1 MSHTVVK
8 YRRKWHIGDLK
19 VSRLVILHEEA
30 EDGNAMP
37 DLARPVQAV
46 SLAVNNLVKVGHE
59 TIESSDDA
67 LLRQDM
73 PGALRR
79 VEGAATLLQQA
90 SDMLRADPYSGPARK
105 KLIEGSRGILQGTS
119 GLLLCFDE
127 SEVRKIVKECKK
139 VLDYLGVAEV
149 IDTME
154 DLVQFLRDISPA
166 LSRAARE
173 VAARAAELT
182 HPPHAE
188 TLARCLESVKQLA
201 PLLICS
207 MKIYIHILAEGG
219 KGMEEAAENR
229 NYLAQRMADEIHEII
244 RVLQLTSYV
253 EDGGEKDNVAV
264 LKALQAQMHAKMG
277 AAYEFLTDASAQR
290 NGPGERA
297 LRSVLNSAQRAAEH
311 LGPDLADS
319 ARRALRSAGINA
331 DHLCDERQ
339 LGRGREP
346 KALNLASDL
355 RKQLNEVDG
364 IVNEGVRAAE
374 KQGGK
379 AIQARLETAHKW
391 LLHPAADPQTR
402 AEGQK
407 AITSI
412 VSQGQRIADGLQGR
426 EKAEVLQLCGD
437 VQRLS
442 ERLAE
447 LSAGGRAGG
456 DELRAITRELSDKL
470 HELKRGMERAVVN
483 RVVEDFIDVAAPLRH
498 FTDAVNAPEELILV
512 IIVSYY
518 LESILITGT
527 RDDDPFAPIVV
538 VDSHPASCARGHGRP
553 RGGVRRARAALQA
566 FSARAAAAAAVVAAD
581 KRHDKRLAD
590 QLAHGKREVE
600 KLSPQLIAAGKIRL
614 HYPDS
619 KVAEEHF
626 NNLRSQ
632 YADAVLRVRDLCDQ
646 AVDPLDFVRTA
657 GELMQK
663 HTYLCEDAIRN
674 NDAQKMVDNTSA
686 IARLANRVLLVGGAE
701 RDNSED
707 GAFAAALGG
716 ALQRLQGSIAPA
728 VRLAKRLALADRAA
742 LPAWRA
748 ANAEIMSATGE
759 VEAAFGRHSAQPP
772 PVEALRAMQLRET
785 PPPRP
790 PPPAPPAPAPPSVAA
805 APPRPPPPD
814 TDDEGEDI
822 FRRQPHPS
830 QPILVAAHNLHHA
843 VREWSSKDN
852 EIIAAAKRMA
862 ILMARLSD
870 LVRSDSKG
878 SKRELIATAKAI
890 AEASE
895 EVTRLAK
902 KLALECTD
910 KRIRTN
916 LLQVC
921 ERIPTIGTQLKILS
935 TVKATMLGAQG
946 SEEDQ
951 EATEMLVG
959 NAQNLMQSV
968 KETVKA
974 SEGASIKIRTE
985 QGGYRL
991 RWVRRSPCLEARGA
1005 AAVRRRDVAAPLIP
1019 RAAAMLFSEKL
1030 DLRLIRLV
1038 RDSPVLYD
1046 HNNAKYM
1053 DFNARE
1059 VAWQRIGDE
1068 LERPAADCKVRWIN
1082 IRDVYRRILRKS
1094 LTEPEQRTRVYKYES
1109 ELAFMRSFYKDV
1121 LIQNGD
1127 FDSDGKSV
1135 ETGDGD
1141 RFDDPNSEDD
1151 KPIRQLR
1158 TKRSAKSAKK
1168 KKKRKSYEEAEGPL
1182 GQSVTFNEGAQSD
1195 FDVSDPVD
1203 AFLMSIGAT
1212 LKTFSPYHLNLA
1224 KSKIFAVVQ
1233 EHDLQQI
1240 MQKGRAES
1248 HDTAATNSEH
1258 AGWTRATEQRR
1269 CRYVHDASACSW
1281 RATRP
1286 ERRRPVSDALRQI

>member
-1 MSHTVVK
+1 MPVFHTKIIESILEPVAQQ
-8 YRRKWHIGDLK
+8 

-59 TIESSDDA
+59 TIESSDDVV
-67 LLRQDM
+67 LRQDM
-73 PGALRR
+73 PGALHR
-79 VEGAATLLQQA
+79 VETAATLLQQA

-119 GLLLCFDE
+119 ALLLCFDE

-173 VAARAAELT
+173 VAARASELT

-188 TLARCLESVKQLA
+188 TLNRCLDSVKQLA
-201 PLLICS
+201 PVLICS
-207 MKIYIHILAEGG
+207 MKIYIHILTEGG
-219 KGMEEAAENR
+219 KGIEEAAENR

-253 EDGGEKDNVAV
+253 EDGGEKDNIAV
-264 LKALQAQMHAKMG
+264 LKALQTQMHGKMG
-277 AAYEFLTDASAQR
+277 AAHEFLNDPSALR
-290 NGPGERA
+290 NSAGERA
-297 LRSVLNSAQRAAEH
+297 LRSVLSSAQRAAEH
-311 LGPDLADS
+311 LHSPHADNI
-319 ARRALRSAGINA
+319 RLVTRSGGINA

-339 LGRGREP
+339 YGRGRES
-346 KALNLASDL
+346 KALGLAEEL
-355 RKQLNEVDG
+355 RKQLNEVDAVVG
-364 IVNEGVRAAE
+364 DGVRAAE
-374 KQGGK
+374 LQGGK
-379 AIQARLETAHKW
+379 TVQARLETAHKW
-391 LLHPAADPQTR
+391 LLHPNSDPVTR
-402 AEGQK
+402 VEGQK
-407 AITSI
+407 AINSI
-412 VSQGQRIADGLQGR
+412 VTQGQRIADGLQGR
-426 EKAEVLQLCGD
+426 EKAEVLQLCAD

-442 ERLAE
+442 DRLAG
-447 LSAGGRAGG
+447 LCAAGRGDG
-456 DELRAITRELSDKL
+456 DEARAITRELTDKL
-470 HELKRGMERAVVN
+470 HELKRAMERAVVN
-483 RVVEDFIDVAAPLRH
+483 RVVEEFIDVAAPLRH
-498 FTDAVNAPEELILV
+498 FTDAVNAPE
-512 IIVSYY
+512 
-518 LESILITGT
+518 GT
-527 RDDDPFAPIVV
+527 PNREANFHEKA
-538 VDSHPASCARGHGRP
+538 G
-553 RGGVRRARAALQA
+553 ALAA
-566 FSARAAAAAAVVAAD
+566 FSARAAAAAHVVAAA
-581 KRHDKRLAD
+581 RGNNKRLAD
-590 QLAHGKREVE
+590 QLACLARQVE

-614 HYPDS
+614 LYPES

-626 NNLRSQ
+626 NNLKNQ
-632 YADAVLRVRDLCDQ
+632 YSDAVLRTRDLCDQ

-674 NDAQKMVDNTSA
+674 NDSQKMVDNTSA

-701 RDNSED
+701 RDNTED
-707 GAFAAALGG
+707 AEFARSLSAAH
-716 ALQRLQGSIAPA
+716 QRLQAAIPPA
-728 VRLAKRLALADRAA
+728 VLRAKDIALGDRQQPAVSAWRTANSEIIKSCGAVESALAGQHAPPAPA
-742 LPAWRA
+742 LPAA
-748 ANAEIMSATGE
+748 LA
-759 VEAAFGRHSAQPP
+759 
-772 PVEALRAMQLRET
+772 ALRVEPA
-785 PPPRP
+785 PPRP
-790 PPPAPPAPAPPSVAA
+790 PPPAAGP
-805 APPRPPPPD
+805 APPRPPPPAD

-830 QPILVAAHNLHHA
+830 QPILVAAHNLHKA

-862 ILMARLSD
+862 ILMARLSE

-974 SEGASIKIRTE
+974 AEGASIKIRSE

-991 RWVRRSPCLEARGA
+991 RWVRRSPW
-1005 AAVRRRDVAAPLIP
+1005 
-1019 RAAAMLFSEKL
+1019 
-1030 DLRLIRLV
+1030 
-1038 RDSPVLYD
+1038 Y
-1046 HNNAKYM
+1046 
-1053 DFNARE
+1053 
-1059 VAWQRIGDE
+1059 
-1068 LERPAADCKVRWIN
+1068 
-1082 IRDVYRRILRKS
+1082 
-1094 LTEPEQRTRVYKYES
+1094 
-1109 ELAFMRSFYKDV
+1109 
-1121 LIQNGD
+1121 
-1127 FDSDGKSV
+1127 
-1135 ETGDGD
+1135 
-1141 RFDDPNSEDD
+1141 
-1151 KPIRQLR
+1151 
-1158 TKRSAKSAKK
+1158 
-1168 KKKRKSYEEAEGPL
+1168 
-1182 GQSVTFNEGAQSD
+1182 
-1195 FDVSDPVD
+1195 
-1203 AFLMSIGAT
+1203 
-1212 LKTFSPYHLNLA
+1212 
-1224 KSKIFAVVQ
+1224 
-1233 EHDLQQI
+1233 QI
-1240 MQKGRAES
+1240 
-1248 HDTAATNSEH
+1248 
-1258 AGWTRATEQRR
+1258 
-1269 CRYVHDASACSW
+1269 
-1281 RATRP
+1281 
-1286 ERRRPVSDALRQI
+1286 